1 MCGRFALQSDK
12 THIEA
17 HYGLVDVP
25 AFSACYNIAPSG
37 YIPII
42 RNHNGK
48 ELVNYHWGLIPHWAK
63 DSKLKP
69 INARA
74 ESITEK
80 PYFRESF
87 KNRRCLIPA
96 DGYYEW
102 QVVKGRKQPYFI
114 RMTDTD
120 LFSFAGIW
128 SSWHG
133 PSNTIDSCAI
143 ITTHANPYLAEI
155 HHRMPVII
163 EPDDY
168 DVWLHEGSEDLL
180 KPYAGDM
187 EAYSVSNQV
196 NNPRNQG
203 EALIQPLS

>member
-17 HYGLVDVP
+17 HYGLADAP
-25 AFSACYNIAPSG
+25 AFSAGYNIAPSSH
-37 YIPII
+37 IPII

-102 QVVKGRKQPYFI
+102 QVVTGRKQPYFI
-114 RMTDTD
+114 RMTDTA

-143 ITTHANPYLAEI
+143 ITTQANPYLAEI

-163 EPDDY
+163 EPDNY

-187 EAYSVSNQV
+187 EAYPVSNQV

-203 EALIQPLS
+203 ESLIHPL